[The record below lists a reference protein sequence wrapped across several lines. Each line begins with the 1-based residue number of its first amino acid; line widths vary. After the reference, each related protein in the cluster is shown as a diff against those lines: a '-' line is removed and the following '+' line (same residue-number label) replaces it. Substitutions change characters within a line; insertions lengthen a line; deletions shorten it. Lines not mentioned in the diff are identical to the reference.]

1 MKRKQLYL
9 LSLAFLGLMSRSNAQ
24 CAFNYLGPVDSL
36 SHISFGESEYEAMA
50 VDPSTNTP
58 YVAYR
63 DGNNFYGTSVKK
75 YVAGKWVQ
83 VGSTDFTYGAT
94 SSEVYD
100 NAITVDKHGIPYVA
114 CEDKGYANHCAVFM
128 FNGTTWDTLPGQ
140 IAGFTSPAQ
149 YISITTDTN
158 GIPYVAYQNVATAK
172 MNVQM
177 YNALSGQWVP
187 VGTSVAV
194 SKGQAQYCQIAFDR
208 VHNVPYVAYEDGFKP
223 NHADHLM
230 VQYFNGTNWVVPG
243 VATVAADTAGIT
255 TDTVNYV
262 SLTMDKK
269 GNAIVAYEDFS
280 SGKNIGIMMFDS
292 ATSTWSADTNN
303 RTKYLGGP
311 VNYVSAGVD
320 SADNVYVAYQDMS
333 YYGYDGLSIVEYT
346 ASKNSVDF
354 VGSYKVSQSISA
366 SDANFISLAVSNH
379 GVPMLAYEDKGVG
392 DHAQAFQWSSTLK
405 QWTSMSTTGIS
416 NMNPGT
422 WNGMAGYTAI
432 ATSPTTNDPY
442 IAYRDANTSNKAT
455 VMMYSSGAWA
465 SVGAPGSLSLGSVKF
480 TTLGFDAAGEP
491 ICMFTDD
498 GAVTKYSISC
508 MKYTSGAWAAVG
520 TNSATLSGG
529 NCYYPAMTIVNDTV
543 YAAYEL
549 GDYHMSVMKCAVSGS
564 TWTNVGP
571 ADVNGDSASYQ
582 SIAVDK
588 NGNVYVAF
596 SDNAANQNGIS
607 VMEYTSTGWNYV
619 GTRNFSGGKS
629 VYPSIKINPLTNM
642 PVVAYS
648 SYGAGTEANVEEWN
662 GSAWVFV
669 GAPGFSTDWTSY
681 MSLAVDNNGAYYVS
695 YDDWGNEVSNQGQYN
710 VTVEKFDT
718 KVDTAWRVLPLGGG
732 SCSQNGA
739 SSEQCTLDAS
749 GNLYVVYAS
758 YSAFVQELNCPTG
771 INEINGN
778 NNNQVSVFPNP
789 NHGSFTVAVT
799 NAPKKS
805 YITVFDVLGQN
816 IYQTKLTSDKTEINL
831 GTQAPG
837 MYLYR
842 VLDENGNA
850 ISTGKLIIK

>member
-1 MKRKQLYL
+1 M
-9 LSLAFLGLMSRSNAQ
+9 GRSNAQ
-24 CAFNYLGPVDSL
+24 CGFNYLGPVDSA

-75 YVAGKWVQ
+75 YVAGTWVQ
-83 VGSTDFTYGAT
+83 VGATGFTYGAT
-94 SSEVYD
+94 SAEVYD
-100 NAITVDKHGIPYVA
+100 NAITIDKHGIPYVA
-114 CEDKGYANHCAVFM
+114 CENKGYANHCAVYM
-128 FNGTTWDTLPGQ
+128 FNGTKWDTLPGQ
-140 IAGFTSPAQ
+140 VSGFTTPAQ
-149 YISITTDTN
+149 FISITTDTN
-158 GIPYVAYQNVATAK
+158 GIPYVAYENVATSK

-177 YNALSGQWVP
+177 YNALTKSWVP
-187 VGTSVAV
+187 VGASVAV

-243 VATVAADTAGIT
+243 VATVPADSVGIT
-255 TDTVNYV
+255 TDTVNWV

-280 SGKNIGIMMFDS
+280 SGKNLGIMMFDS

-320 SADNVYVAYQDMS
+320 SADNVYVAYQDLS
-333 YYGYDGLSIVEYT
+333 YYGYDGLSMVEYNN
-346 ASKNSVDF
+346 SKNSVDF
-354 VGSYKVSQSISA
+354 VGSYKVSQAVSA
-366 SDANFISLAVSNH
+366 GDANFISLAVDNH

-392 DHAQAFQWSSTLK
+392 DHAQAFQWSSSAK
-405 QWTSMSTTGIS
+405 QWLYMSTTGIS

-422 WNGMAGYTAI
+422 ANGLAQYTSI
-432 ATSPTTNDPY
+432 SVSPTTSNPY
-442 IAYRDANTSNKAT
+442 IAYHDANTGGKAT
-455 VMMYSSGAWA
+455 VMMYNGSTWST
-465 SVGAPGSLSLGSVKF
+465 VGTPGISLGTAKF
-480 TTLGFDAAGEP
+480 TNMGFDAAGDP
-491 ICMFTDD
+491 ICLFTDG
-498 GAVTKYSISC
+498 GATTKYSISC
-508 MKYTSGAWAAVG
+508 MKYTTGAWSAIGTNAAAV
-520 TNSATLSGG
+520 SGG
-529 NCYYPAMTIVNDTV
+529 TCYYASMAIWKDTIYT
-543 YAAYEL
+543 AFEL
-549 GDYHMSVMKCAVSGS
+549 ADYHMSVMKCAVGGS

-571 ADVNGDSASYQ
+571 ADVNGDSASYEN
-582 SIAVDK
+582 IAVDK

-596 SDNAANQNGIS
+596 SDNASNQNGIS
-607 VMEYTSTGWNYV
+607 VMEYTSTGWQWV

-648 SYGAGTEANVEEWN
+648 SYGAGNEANVQEWN
-662 GSAWVFV
+662 GSAWVYV
-669 GAPGFSTDWTSY
+669 GAAGFSTDWTSY
-681 MSLAVDNNGAYYVS
+681 MSLAIDPKGAYYVS
-695 YDDWGNEVSNQGQYN
+695 YDDWGNEVHNQGQYD

-718 KVDTAWRVLPLGGG
+718 KVDTAWKVLPLGGG

-739 SSEQCTLDAS
+739 SYEQCTLDAN
-749 GNLYVVYAS
+749 GNLYVAYSS
-758 YSAFVQELNCPTG
+758 YSAFVQELNCPLG

-778 NNNQVSVFPNP
+778 SNAHVSVFPNP

-799 NAPKKS
+799 NAPEKS
-805 YITVFDVLGQN
+805 YISVFDVLGQN

-837 MYLYR
+837 IYLYR
-842 VLDENGNA
+842 VLAENGNV